1 MSISNAEWEIMRVVW
16 TKEETTSSQ
25 ILEILEQ
32 KTDWTAST
40 VKTLLKR
47 LVDKGYLAT
56 QKSGKSF
63 LYSTLVSEEEAIN
76 RQADELFDKFCQRK
90 HTVIIKHLLETT
102 PMTMAD
108 INDLQA
114 LLLSKKEEAL
124 EEVPCNCIPGQCR
137 CKEHLS
143 AWG

>member
-143 AWG
+143 A

>member
-76 RQADELFDKFCQRK
+76 RQADELFDK
-90 HTVIIKHLLETT
+90 I
-102 PMTMAD
+102 
-108 INDLQA
+108 
-114 LLLSKKEEAL
+114 
-124 EEVPCNCIPGQCR
+124 
-137 CKEHLS
+137 LS
-143 AWG
+143 AQAYRNYQTSLGNNADDNGRH

>member
-32 KTDWTAST
+32 KIDWTAST

-63 LYSTLVSEEEAIN
+63 LYSALVSEEEAIN
-76 RQADELFDKFCQRK
+76 QQADELFDKFCQRK
-90 HTVIIKHLLETT
+90 HTAIIKHLVETT
-102 PMTMAD
+102 LMTMTD

-137 CKEHLS
+137 YKDHLS
-143 AWG
+143 A

>member
-124 EEVPCNCIPGQCR
+124 DEVPCNCIPGQCR

-143 AWG
+143 A

>member
-63 LYSTLVSEEEAIN
+63 LYSALVSEEEAIN

-90 HTVIIKHLLETT
+90 HTTIIKHLVETT

-137 CKEHLS
+137 CKDHLS
-143 AWG
+143 A

>member
-56 QKSGKSF
+56 QRSGKSF
-63 LYSTLVSEEEAIN
+63 LYSALVSEEEAIN

-90 HTVIIKHLLETT
+90 HTAIIKHLVETT
-102 PMTMAD
+102 LMTMAD

-124 EEVPCNCIPGQCR
+124 EEVSCNCIPGQCR
-137 CKEHLS
+137 CKDHLS
-143 AWG
+143 A

>member
-102 PMTMAD
+102 PMTIAD

-143 AWG
+143 A

>member
-1 MSISNAEWEIMRVVW
+1 MRVVW

-143 AWG
+143 A

>member
-124 EEVPCNCIPGQCR
+124 EEVPCNCIPEQCR

-143 AWG
+143 A

>member
-32 KTDWTAST
+32 KTDWTVST

-56 QKSGKSF
+56 QRSGKSF
-63 LYSTLVSEEEAIN
+63 LYSALVSEEEAIN

-90 HTVIIKHLLETT
+90 HTAIIKHLVETT
-102 PMTMAD
+102 LMTMAD

-137 CKEHLS
+137 CKDHLS
-143 AWG
+143 A

>member
-32 KTDWTAST
+32 KIDWTAST

-56 QKSGKSF
+56 QRSGKSF
-63 LYSTLVSEEEAIN
+63 LYSALVSEEEAIN

-90 HTVIIKHLLETT
+90 HTAIIKHLVETT
-102 PMTMAD
+102 LMTMTD

-137 CKEHLS
+137 CKDHLS
-143 AWG
+143 A

>member
-76 RQADELFDKFCQRK
+76 RQADELFDKFCQRR

-143 AWG
+143 A

>member
-63 LYSTLVSEEEAIN
+63 LYSALVSEEEAIN

-90 HTVIIKHLLETT
+90 HTAIIKHLVETM

-143 AWG
+143 A

>member
-63 LYSTLVSEEEAIN
+63 LYSALVSEEEAIN

-90 HTVIIKHLLETT
+90 YTAIIKHLVETT
-102 PMTMAD
+102 LMTMAD

-137 CKEHLS
+137 CKDHLS
-143 AWG
+143 A

>member
-114 LLLSKKEEAL
+114 LLLSKKKRHL
-124 EEVPCNCIPGQCR
+124 KKCR
-137 CKEHLS
+137 AIASLGNVAVKS
-143 AWG
+143 I

>member
-76 RQADELFDKFCQRK
+76 RQADERFDKFCQRK

-143 AWG
+143 A

>member
-25 ILEILEQ
+25 ILEILAQ

-47 LVDKGYLAT
+47 LVDKGYLAR

-63 LYSTLVSEEEAIN
+63 LYSALVSEETAIN

-90 HTVIIKHLLETT
+90 HPAIIKHLVETR

-137 CKEHLS
+137 CQEHLT
-143 AWG
+143 A

>member
-1 MSISNAEWEIMRVVW
+1 MSISNAEWEILRVVW

-63 LYSTLVSEEEAIN
+63 LYSTLVSEEESIN

-143 AWG
+143 A

>member
-1 MSISNAEWEIMRVVW
+1 MQNGKLCVLFGR
-16 TKEETTSSQ
+16 KEETTSSQ

-90 HTVIIKHLLETT
+90 HTAIIKHLLETT

-124 EEVPCNCIPGQCR
+124 EKVPCNCIPGQCR

-143 AWG
+143 A

>member
-56 QKSGKSF
+56 QKSCKSF

-143 AWG
+143 A

>member
-76 RQADELFDKFCQRK
+76 PQADELFDKFCQRK
-90 HTVIIKHLLETT
+90 HTVISKHLLETT

-143 AWG
+143 A

>member
-47 LVDKGYLAT
+47 LVVKGYLAT

-143 AWG
+143 A

>member
-124 EEVPCNCIPGQCR
+124 EEVLCNCIPGQCR

-143 AWG
+143 A

>member
-137 CKEHLS
+137 RKEHLS
-143 AWG
+143 A

>member
-63 LYSTLVSEEEAIN
+63 LYSALVSEEEAIN
-76 RQADELFDKFCQRK
+76 QQADELFDKFCQRK
-90 HTVIIKHLLETT
+90 HTAIIKHLVETT
-102 PMTMAD
+102 LMTMTD

-137 CKEHLS
+137 CKDHLS
-143 AWG
+143 A

>member
-124 EEVPCNCIPGQCR
+124 EKVPCNCIPGQCR

-143 AWG
+143 A

>member
-90 HTVIIKHLLETT
+90 HTAIIKHLLETT

-108 INDLQA
+108 ITICKLCYCP
-114 LLLSKKEEAL
+114 KKKRHL
-124 EEVPCNCIPGQCR
+124 KKCR
-137 CKEHLS
+137 AIASLGNVAVKS
-143 AWG
+143 I

>member
-137 CKEHLS
+137 CKERLS
-143 AWG
+143 A

>member
-32 KTDWTAST
+32 KIDWTAST

-63 LYSTLVSEEEAIN
+63 LYSALVSEEEAIN
-76 RQADELFDKFCQRK
+76 QQADELFDKFCQRK
-90 HTVIIKHLLETT
+90 HTAIIKHLVETT
-102 PMTMAD
+102 LMTMTD

-137 CKEHLS
+137 CKVKII
-143 AWG
+143 

>member
-108 INDLQA
+108 MNDLQA

-143 AWG
+143 A

>member
-1 MSISNAEWEIMRVVW
+1 MSISNAEWEIMRVVR
-16 TKEETTSSQ
+16 TKEEPTSSQ

-143 AWG
+143 AYG